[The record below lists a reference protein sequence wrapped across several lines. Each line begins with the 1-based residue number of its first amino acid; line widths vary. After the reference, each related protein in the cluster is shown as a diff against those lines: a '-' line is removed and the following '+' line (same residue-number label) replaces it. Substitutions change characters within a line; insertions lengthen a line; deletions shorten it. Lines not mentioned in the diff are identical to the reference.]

1 MQEIIFDRMT
11 EDEAQ
16 TNRLAQEFSV
26 HLKHGDCVLLS
37 GDLGMGKSVF
47 SRAVIR
53 ALLQDEEVDVP
64 SPTYTL
70 VQFYD
75 APEFEIAHF
84 DLYRLNDPSEIYEI
98 GWEDAISGGVS
109 LVEWPERLG
118 TLLPKV
124 YWDVTLCAV
133 KNEPNHRHIK
143 IKRIGHV

>member
-124 YWDVTLCAV
+124 YWDVTFCAV